1 MCHKE
6 LELIFTHN
14 QYKIQAAALMKEI
27 LAVPSITKAILV
39 K

>member
-6 LELIFTHN
+6 LELTFTHI
-14 QYKIQAAALMKEI
+14 QYKIQAVALMKEI
-27 LAVPSITKAILV
+27 LALSSITKAV